1 MRIGIV
7 CPYTWD
13 VPGGVQVHIQ
23 DLAEALM
30 ADGHHVSV
38 ISPAAEGAE
47 LPPYVTSAG
56 RAVPVPF
63 NGSVARMSFG
73 FLSANRVRRWVRE
86 GRFDVLHVHEPAI
99 PSLGLLACWV
109 ARGPI
114 VATFHASYGNS
125 RSFSVGVPVIMSAL
139 EKIGGR
145 IAVSDAARKT
155 LVEFMGGDAVLIPNG
170 VTVSRYTEGEPL
182 PGWDE
187 GEVIGFLGRM
197 DEPRKG
203 LPVLLEAFALLAAE
217 RPALRLLLAGPGDAD
232 EVLER
237 VPPAFHDRIGLLGM
251 VSEEDKVRAYHTV
264 DVFCAPNLGGE
275 SFGIVLTEAM
285 SAGAAVLAS
294 DIPAFRKVLD
304 DGRAGALFETGDARS
319 LAREAAALLDDPGRR
334 AELSEKARLAVRK
347 YDWSTVAR
355 DVLRVYETVA
365 STAGVEEDS
374 LADPVTDPAADPA
387 ADSVADSAASTVP
400 DAAGAVVG
408 SVRDGEGAAVR
419 GDRP

>member
-13 VPGGVQVHIQ
+13 VPGGVQAHIR
-23 DLAEALM
+23 DLAEALIEE
-30 ADGHHVSV
+30 GHQVSV
-38 ISPAAEGAE
+38 IAPASENAP
-47 LPPYVTSAG
+47 LPAYVTSVG

-63 NGSVARMSFG
+63 NGSVARLSFG

-86 GRFDVLHVHEPAI
+86 GRFDVLHVHEPAV
-99 PSLGLLACWV
+99 PSVGLLACWV
-109 ARGPI
+109 AKGPI
-114 VATFHASYGNS
+114 VATFHTSHERY
-125 RSFSVGVPVIMSAL
+125 RSLSVTTPVLMSAL
-139 EKIGGR
+139 EKVSGR

-155 LVEFMGGDAVLIPNG
+155 LVEFIGGDAVLIPNG
-170 VTVSRYTEGEPL
+170 VAVGRYADAEPL

-203 LPVLLEAFALLAAE
+203 LPVLLEAFALLAPE
-217 RPALRLLLAGPGDAD
+217 RPGLRLLIAGPGDAQ
-232 EVLER
+232 EALER
-237 VPPAFHDRIGLLGM
+237 VPARFRDRVGLLGM
-251 VSEEDKVRAYHTV
+251 VSEEDKVRAYHSV

-285 SAGAAVLAS
+285 SAGAAILAS

-304 DGRAGALFETGDARS
+304 DGQAGALFTTGDAGS
-319 LAREAAALLDDPGRR
+319 LAREAAALLDDPQRR
-334 AELSEKARLAVRK
+334 AKLSDEARQAVWK

-365 STAGVEEDS
+365 STAGVEED
-374 LADPVTDPAADPA
+374 DTQ
-387 ADSVADSAASTVP
+387 
-400 DAAGAVVG
+400 
-408 SVRDGEGAAVR
+408 
-419 GDRP
+419 